1 MSKKSIPAYMA
12 LAFIVSAVLAPAS
25 SAAPVITHPTGTVLA
40 TGVNLQ
46 ATNVGEIKFISPSLT
61 IACTA
66 AKLTGLLKSNST
78 AGGFTTEI
86 TSGTFTGTGTG
97 GDCTST
103 GSFFTGSV
111 AWTFNTGTNG
121 TPWCIK
127 NTLNDNLEIRGGA
140 CSAATRPIRFAL
152 DLTGLVTCTYERT
165 TGIAGSFKTHPEDA
179 QWSFTAGQTFSLV
192 SGFGCPST
200 TELSMSF
207 TQETDTGT
215 AEPFYISS

>member
-1 MSKKSIPAYMA
+1 MSKLTWACAA
-12 LAFIVSAVLAPAS
+12 LALIVSAVLAPAS

-46 ATNVGEIKFISPSLT
+46 ATNVGETRFVSPSLT
-61 IACTA
+61 ESCTI
-66 AKLTGLLKSNST
+66 AKLTGPLKSNST
-78 AGGFTTEI
+78 AGGFQAEI
-86 TSGTFTGTGTG
+86 TSATFNGTGTG

-140 CSAATRPIRFAL
+140 CASATRPIRIAK

-165 TGIAGSFKTHPEDA
+165 AGIAGSFKTHPEDA
-179 QWSFTAGQTFSLV
+179 LVSVTSGQTFSLV
-192 SGFGCPST
+192 SGFACPST
-200 TELSMSF
+200 AEPSLTF
-207 TQETDTGT
+207 TLETDTAT
-215 AEPFYISS
+215 AEPLYISS